1 MKRPRHALLL
11 TGPPG
16 TGKTTVVRRVAAALA
31 GRRLGGFTTGEDR
44 EGGQRVGFRLTT
56 LDGQDLV
63 LAHVALRSPHRLGR
77 YGVDLRA
84 LESVLDTALGL
95 DPAADVYLVDEI
107 GKMECLSE
115 RFVAAMTALLD
126 SGRPVVATVA
136 ARGSGLIESV
146 KGRSD
151 VELWAVTPRN
161 RDELPQRIL
170 AWLAEAAC

>member
-1 MKRPRHALLL
+1 MNRLRHALLL

-16 TGKTTVVRRVAAALA
+16 VGKTTVVRRVARAFA
-31 GRRLGGFTTGEDR
+31 GRRLRGFTTEEVR

-63 LAHVALRSPHRLGR
+63 LAHVALRSAHRIGR
-77 YGVDLRA
+77 YGVDLQA
-84 LESVLDTALGL
+84 LESILGTALGL
-95 DPAADVYLVDEI
+95 DPAADAYLVDEI
-107 GKMECLSE
+107 GKMECLSA

-126 SGRPVVATVA
+126 SRRPVVATVA

-151 VELWAVTPRN
+151 AELWAVTPRN

-170 AWLAEAAC
+170 AWLGDPER